1 MKKEIKLK
9 IKGSNW
15 TMKFIDGFDV
25 AQASEKVGLTNFNDH
40 IIWIEIQKIDLMLK
54 TIVHELVHV
63 ILYECGIS
71 DYADEDAVF
80 ALETM
85 GVELINRCDDIRVYF
100 INKYEKN
107 LLKEYKKKSSG
118 NKQ

>member
-25 AQASEKVGLTNFNDH
+25 AEESERVGLTNFNDH
-40 IIWIEIQKIDLMLK
+40 IIWIEIRKTDLMLK
-54 TIVHELVHV
+54 TIVHELVHA

-71 DYADEDAVF
+71 EYADEETVF

-85 GVELINRCDDIRVYF
+85 GVELIHRCGDIKAYL
-100 INKYEKN
+100 IKSCEKD
-107 LLKEYKKKSSG
+107 LLKEYKKKSSS
-118 NKQ
+118 NK